1 MGFCWKVGRCFTHGT
16 RNTKMMYHKNDK
28 NFLLGKMKFED
39 KSMVDGQ
46 KLQEKKLD
54 TTKTPYTL
62 MWYQP
67 IGPINTRDLFNLDQ
81 VEVKAWHTIGQ
92 ELKIETNIEDMKLT
106 IGRTPHYFIEFIRNG
121 ETMVKAMTEITPA
134 MFTANIDTLFYLPS
148 TTIIHKMF
156 CLYGKGCF
164 NKRQGHMKIVI
175 DRANKNALL
184 NKFSIESTIVKDD
197 KMALEMSVSTMN
209 APYTFHTNCPE
220 FENFAVTTNGN
231 HRTVMLN
238 GREHLTTT
246 VEWTRDTMKTNEA
259 TVPIQITPDRR
270 FNGIFSWDFQTVK
283 MGNMRFDMRGRN
295 PWLGEYSINRKA
307 NWNLA
312 APQYIFGWV
321 GKSEFSTGIL
331 STFSPIDSKFE
342 FNYDMR
348 RGMLN
353 ADIFETLGG
362 KKWGMKVAR
371 NRFSLLTGIAA

>member
-1 MGFCWKVGRCFTHGT
+1 MKV
-16 RNTKMMYHKNDK
+16 
-28 NFLLGKMKFED
+28 
-39 KSMVDGQ
+39 
-46 KLQEKKLD
+46 
-54 TTKTPYTL
+54 
-62 MWYQP
+62 
-67 IGPINTRDLFNLDQ
+67 
-81 VEVKAWHTIGQ
+81 
-92 ELKIETNIEDMKLT
+92 
-106 IGRTPHYFIEFIRNG
+106 
-121 ETMVKAMTEITPA
+121 
-134 MFTANIDTLFYLPS
+134 
-148 TTIIHKMF
+148 
-156 CLYGKGCF
+156 
-164 NKRQGHMKIVI
+164 VI

-209 APYTFHTNCPE
+209 APYTFHINAPYFLPRFFSDMTRKTIEGTITHQMGNKLEIHTNCPE

-231 HRTVMLN
+231 NRTVMLN
-238 GREHLTTT
+238 GRELTVVDYTTGQKRISQTMELPSGEHLTTT

-259 TVPIQITPDRR
+259 TVTIQITPDRR

-295 PWLGEYSINRKA
+295 PWLG
-307 NWNLA
+307 
-312 APQYIFGWV
+312 
-321 GKSEFSTGIL
+321 EFSTGIL

-371 NRFSLLTGIAA
+371 NRFSLLTGI